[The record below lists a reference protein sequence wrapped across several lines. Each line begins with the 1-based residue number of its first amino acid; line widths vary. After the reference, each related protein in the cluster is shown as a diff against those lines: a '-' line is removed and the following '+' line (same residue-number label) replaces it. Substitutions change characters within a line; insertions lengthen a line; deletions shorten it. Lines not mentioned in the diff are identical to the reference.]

1 MKSIYITG
9 LLTLG
14 VLITACDNDHTKDP
28 QPLTTNNTTTSP
40 GSQNPNQPR
49 ENSYTGNQLE
59 KSISTLENNALV
71 YRYTN
76 KSTIASIT
84 GVIKTNCEREF
95 TTFMSNH
102 KREYI
107 DAGRQGKEYLPS
119 VSFTGW
125 MAGTWDTLFYQQL
138 RAIKAQH
145 EIRKEENGIINIL
158 FSDATIAYTNT
169 GCLALTDYI
178 KSDASGVPI
187 PGPNDCGVITT
198 SSINTLYST
207 LKSTVYPKIRT
218 WKYTNDL
225 GFTAIMDSVE
235 RKYATGNT
243 SILKTFVN
251 TEKTNFSSN
260 GLKKCKYQPV
270 NSSNELNAFWSS
282 YTTELE
288 TLKSNFKNDTQSFDT
303 LWSTVELNMKED
315 LLAEIRAWMEV
326 DTNNVKNARLEAD

>member
-1 MKSIYITG
+1 MKNVYIMT

-14 VLITACDNDHTKDP
+14 VLMAGCNKDKPFCIGCPEDP
-28 QPLTTNNTTTSP
+28 QPRVTTTTGP
-40 GSQNPNQPR
+40 GSQ
-49 ENSYTGNQLE
+49 LE
-59 KSISTLENNALV
+59 KNISTLENNALI
-71 YRYTN
+71 YRYTY
-76 KSTIASIT
+76 KWPITSIT
-84 GVIKTNCEREF
+84 GTIQSNCERDLKN
-95 TTFMSNH
+95 FMDNH
-102 KREYI
+102 KQGYI

-145 EIRKEENGIINIL
+145 EIRKEENGIINVL
-158 FSDATIAYTNT
+158 FSDATIAYATT

-198 SSINTLYST
+198 SSINTLYNT
-207 LKSTVYPKIRT
+207 LKNSIYPRIRT
-218 WKYTNDL
+218 WRYTNDL

-235 RKYATGNT
+235 RKYLTSNT

-251 TEKTNFSSN
+251 TEKVNFSSN

-270 NSSNELNAFWSS
+270 NGSNELSGFWSS

-288 TLKSNFKNDTQSFDT
+288 TLKSNFRNDTQSFDL
-303 LWSTVELNMKED
+303 LWSTIELNMKED

-326 DTNNVKNARLEAD
+326 DMNNVENARLEAE